1 MSRTSSRNGP
11 YKIVEWV
18 PGNYIKSV
26 KNPDYWDA
34 ANVKIDEV
42 YYYVQDDLAA
52 AFSRYRA
59 GEYDILTDLPGD
71 QQQFVK
77 DTMPGEGHF
86 TPFLGVYYYVHQPG
100 EGAVRQSRTC
110 ARPCR
115 WRSTAT

>member
-1 MSRTSSRNGP
+1 M
-11 YKIVEWV
+11 

-52 AFSRYRA
+52 AFNRYRA

-77 DTMPGEGHF
+77 DSMPGEGHF
-86 TPFLGVYYYVHQPG
+86 TPFLGVYYYVLNQEKPPLDNP
-100 EGAVRQSRTC
+100 STS
-110 ARPCR
+110 ARRCR